1 MAKVNSDVQEVVDST
16 HYAVQ
21 GAIDLWNILPVFI
34 QVLICTLI
42 VTSLLMQFIKKT
54 ALYKYSKT
62 KKIRY
67 LWRWGMAIGIAVT
80 GAAYGLFDGGLIHKG
95 LWALIGVAVSS
106 IAMAVH
112 FVSVKLVFPILMV
125 IYGELADRAYLM
137 ATKKP
142 RPKAKP

>member
-1 MAKVNSDVQEVVDST
+1 MTKVNSDVQEVVDST

-34 QVLICTLI
+34 QILICTLV

-54 ALYKYSKT
+54 VLYKYSKT
-62 KKIRY
+62 KRIRR
-67 LWRWGMAIGIAVT
+67 LWLWGMALGIVVT
-80 GAAYGLFDGGLIHKG
+80 GAAFWLFGGGLIHRG
-95 LWALIGVAVSS
+95 LWALIGVSVST

-112 FVSVKLVFPILMV
+112 FVSVKWIFPLLAL
-125 IYGELADRAYLM
+125 IYNELADRAYLM

-142 RPKAKP
+142 RPKVKP